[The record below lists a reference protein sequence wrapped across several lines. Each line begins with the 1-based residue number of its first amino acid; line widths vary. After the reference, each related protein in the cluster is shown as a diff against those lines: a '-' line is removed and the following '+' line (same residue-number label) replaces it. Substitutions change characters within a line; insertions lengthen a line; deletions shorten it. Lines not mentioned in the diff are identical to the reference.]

1 MVIYVIPKNG
11 GNDNSTYYLNLM
23 VNYHYHSENRVIN
36 WQLPYMVDRADRPGT
51 KQSWRG
57 GEGRGEHERTDI
69 GVGGGSGSYGIG

>member
-1 MVIYVIPKNG
+1 
-11 GNDNSTYYLNLM
+11 
-23 VNYHYHSENRVIN
+23 
-36 WQLPYMVDRADRPGT
+36 MVDRAGRPGT